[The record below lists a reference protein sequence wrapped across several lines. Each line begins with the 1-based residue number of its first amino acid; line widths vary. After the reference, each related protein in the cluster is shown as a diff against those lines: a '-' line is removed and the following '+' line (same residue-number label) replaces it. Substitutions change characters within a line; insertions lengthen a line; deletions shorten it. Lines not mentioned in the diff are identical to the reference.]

1 MNSLFDSA
9 DLMPRPLY
17 SEPVKFKH
25 FSGVAKAVLSA
36 RDVLQTPNEQPRE
49 NELYEREWREF
60 AAKNPRPTQ
69 SQIAEFRN
77 ELKER
82 AARERN
88 FKAMG
93 VYGMPQWFYLANE
106 KEVLERQAR
115 ENERR
120 ANSEFWQNYGR
131 KGRK

>member
-1 MNSLFDSA
+1 MNSLFENV
-9 DLMPRPLY
+9 DLQPRPIY

-36 RDVLQTPNEQPRE
+36 RDILETPSEPPRE

-60 AAKNPRPTQ
+60 ETKNPRPTQ

>member
-9 DLMPRPLY
+9 DLMPQPRY
-17 SEPVKFKH
+17 SEPVRFKH

-36 RDVLQTPNEQPRE
+36 RDVLQTPNEPPRE

-60 AAKNPRPTQ
+60 GAKNPRPTQ
-69 SQIAEFRN
+69 SQIADFTN

-93 VYGMPQWFYLANE
+93 VYGMPQWFFIANE

>member
-1 MNSLFDSA
+1 MNSLFENV
-9 DLMPRPLY
+9 DLQPQPIY

-36 RDVLQTPNEQPRE
+36 RDVLQTPRE

-60 AAKNPRPTQ
+60 ANKNPRPTQ
-69 SQIAEFRN
+69 SQIAEFRKG
-77 ELKER
+77 LSKR
-82 AARERN
+82 AAKERN

-93 VYGMPQWFYLANE
+93 VYGMPQWFFIANE

-131 KGRK
+131 KGKK

>member
-1 MNSLFDSA
+1 MNSLFENV
-9 DLMPRPLY
+9 DLQPRPIY

-36 RDVLQTPNEQPRE
+36 RDILQTPSEQPRE

-60 AAKNPRPTQ
+60 ETKNPHATQ
-69 SQIAEFRN
+69 TQIAEFRN
-77 ELKER
+77 GLSER
-82 AARERN
+82 AAKERN

-106 KEVLERQAR
+106 AEVLERQKR